1 VPFNLTA
8 ADKHHISANF
18 LIIYKNMKR
27 VYKTILFL
35 FLTSVFAGGALYSAE
50 KDPKEE
56 IFEIMRGILREQSKV
71 KKAELA
77 NRLGLYPYEDV
88 SECWVDLL
96 EKASQPDMIL
106 EIINYLSAY
115 NDKRFVM
122 PIANQ
127 LVSPYIAVRKTAG
140 QILKRMGDDR
150 LYPVILKI
158 ADSANPVHRIYFI
171 EAMNFLYDRRFFA
184 SLTNM
189 LRDENKSVRIYVLNC
204 LKENRVAESLPLI
217 RNAAL
222 SDKND
227 QVRIIAIEVLGAF
240 RDVGA
245 APALH
250 MILYD
255 RNREIRLESV
265 RSLSRIGAATTVHY
279 LSLRLLAEDD
289 LEIKERLVESLAA
302 LKRVGDIRGLE
313 KILLTDGNEGL
324 KIKSAYVLGFSG
336 GQAALSALLQGLKD
350 SDYRVRAEI
359 CNSLG
364 NFRNKLALA
373 GLLEALARDETTYVK
388 SASLYA
394 IKRMNDR
401 SSVSALFDLYVGERD
416 PVLKEM
422 LREVVRDCIKRYL

>member
-1 VPFNLTA
+1 
-8 ADKHHISANF
+8 
-18 LIIYKNMKR
+18 MKR
-27 VYKTILFL
+27 GHKTLLLLFL
-35 FLTSVFAGGALYSAE
+35 ASIFAGGALYSAE
-50 KDPKEE
+50 KDPKEQ
-56 IFEIMRGILREQSKV
+56 IFEIMRGLLLEQNKQ
-71 KKAELA
+71 KKSELA
-77 NRLGLYPYEDV
+77 DRLGLYPYEDV
-88 SECWVDLL
+88 GECWVDML
-96 EKASQPDMIL
+96 EKASRPDMIL
-106 EIINYLSAY
+106 EIIDYLYAY

-140 QILKRMGDDR
+140 QILKKIGDDR
-150 LYPVILKI
+150 LYPIILKM
-158 ADSANPVHRIYFI
+158 ADSANPVHRIYFL

-184 SLTNM
+184 SLSNM

-204 LKENRVAESLPLI
+204 LKENRVVESLPLI

-227 QVRIIAIEVLGAF
+227 QVRIVAIEVLGAF
-240 RDVGA
+240 RDAGA

-265 RSLSRIGAATTVHY
+265 RSLSRIGAAATFRY
-279 LSLRLLAEDD
+279 LCLRLWDEDD
-289 LEIKERLVESLAA
+289 LEIKENLVESLAA
-302 LKRVGDIRGLE
+302 IKRVGDIRGLE

-324 KIKSAYVLGFSG
+324 RIKSAYVLGFSG
-336 GQAALSALLQGLKD
+336 SHAALSALLQGLKD
-350 SDYRVRAEI
+350 ADYRVRAEI
-359 CNSLG
+359 CNSLA
-364 NFRNKLALA
+364 NYRNKLALA
-373 GLLEALARDETTYVK
+373 GLIEALARDETVYVK

-401 SSVSALFDLYVGERD
+401 SSVSVLFDLYVGEKD

-422 LREVVRDCIKRYL
+422 LREVVRDCLKRYL